1 MVPLVLPAVLVFSH
15 LAPDAGRSTA
25 FGIVASLPLPHSP
38 AALCFRPIIPLPDDP
53 GALFVLFSR
62 RPRGL
67 HSRGDLPLAPDC
79 SGKEVRKNP
88 SRIRALKAT
97 RRNASPHERTDTGE
111 LRSLSRSA
119 LPAGESSPFASEVEI
134 HPIHTC
140 P

>member
-1 MVPLVLPAVLVFSH
+1 MVPLVLPALLVFSR
-15 LAPDAGRSTA
+15 LAPDAGRSAA

-53 GALFVLFSR
+53 GALFVQGALVASIVEEIFLLLQIHNWKRGPEKSIQN
-62 RPRGL
+62 PRSVGNETK
-67 HSRGDLPLAPDC
+67 RIPT
-79 SGKEVRKNP
+79 P
-88 SRIRALKAT
+88 S
-97 RRNASPHERTDTGE
+97 GE
-111 LRSLSRSA
+111 LRPLSRSA